1 VAFSYLAYHHPF
13 HRAPYQAYHRLP
25 FLTSF
30 ALISSYLAYLHLLA
44 FLHLRAFLLLLP
56 SSAAS

>member
-13 HRAPYQAYHRLP
+13 HQVPYQAYHHLP

-30 ALISSYLAYLHLLA
+30 ALINSCLAYLHLLA
-44 FLHLRAFLLLLP
+44 FLLLLP
-56 SSAAS
+56 SFTTS